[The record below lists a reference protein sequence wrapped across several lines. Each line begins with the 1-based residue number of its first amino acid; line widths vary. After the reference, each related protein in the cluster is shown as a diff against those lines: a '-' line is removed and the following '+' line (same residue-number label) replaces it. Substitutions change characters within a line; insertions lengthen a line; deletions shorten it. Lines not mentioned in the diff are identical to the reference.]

1 MSIYSAKL
9 IFSRLDLNIKR
20 VFIKNLLIILFVV
33 FFIFCFKLFVYSQD
47 KLFTDLN
54 KEDNDFI
61 LEPVLM
67 FFSNSPE
74 YIKENGYLISGYV
87 SKFTPTLIYFYHLN
101 DTEIYKELVIRFY
114 NSDNSTGNLNE
125 EDNEIY
131 IDGVFSSGKNYFKVG
146 SDVNNKMLKHFS
158 PNYFNFKNEYII
170 KIPFKSKELLSGFL
184 WIFSRNGLNF
194 ESYVSDYN
202 SNLDYRYILKTDNK
216 HVKGIFGV
224 GRILTYLPINQDI
237 IVGDIP
243 LSGIQANMLLK
254 GTYKVM
260 YHFVVD
266 RKGEVYF
273 NPRGGIS
280 RPSFIIYNKFS
291 SLYFTKGEVFRE
303 YTENKLAD
311 KLYVKEFITLPE
323 GASYYPVRYII
334 K

>member
-9 IFSRLDLNIKR
+9 IFSRLDLNIKK
-20 VFIKNLLIILFVV
+20 VFIKKLVIILFEF
-33 FFIFCFKLFVYSQD
+33 FFIFYFKLFVYCQD
-47 KLFTDLN
+47 KLFTNLN

-101 DTEIYKELVIRFY
+101 DTEVYKELVIRFC
-114 NSDNSTGNLNE
+114 NSNSLNE

-131 IDGVFSSGKNYFKVG
+131 INGVFSSGKNYFKVS
-146 SDVNNKMLKHFS
+146 SDVNNKMLKNFS

-170 KIPFKSKELLSGFL
+170 KIPFKSKELLSGFV
-184 WIFSRNGLNF
+184 WIFSSNGLNF
-194 ESYVSDYN
+194 ESYVSDYD

-260 YHFVVD
+260 YHFVVN
-266 RKGEVYF
+266 RKGEIYF
-273 NPRGGIS
+273 NPRGGVS
-280 RPSFIIYNKFS
+280 RPSFIIYNKFTS
-291 SLYFTKGEVFRE
+291 FYFTKGEVFRE
-303 YTENKLAD
+303 YTENKLTD
-311 KLYVKEFITLPE
+311 QLYIKEFITLPE

>member
-1 MSIYSAKL
+1 MRIYNTKI
-9 IFSRLDLNIKR
+9 IFSRLDLNIKK
-20 VFIKNLLIILFVV
+20 VFIKKFLIILFVF
-33 FFIFCFKLFVYSQD
+33 FFIFYFKLFVYSED
-47 KLFTDLN
+47 KLFSNLN

-61 LEPVLM
+61 LEPVLI

-74 YIKENGYLISGYV
+74 YIKENGYLIGGYI

-114 NSDNSTGNLNE
+114 NFDNSTVNLNN

-131 IDGVFSSGKNYFKVG
+131 IDGLFSSGKNYFKVG
-146 SDVNNKMLKHFS
+146 ADVNNKMLKNFN

-202 SNLDYRYILKTDNK
+202 SNLDYRYLLKTDNK

-266 RKGEVYF
+266 RKGEAYF

-291 SLYFTKGEVFRE
+291 SLYFTRGEVFRE
-303 YTENKLAD
+303 YTENKLTD
-311 KLYVKEFITLPE
+311 QLYIKEFITLPE

>member
-1 MSIYSAKL
+1 MSIYSARL
-9 IFSRLDLNIKR
+9 IFSRLDLNIKK
-20 VFIKNLLIILFVV
+20 VFIKKLVIILFEF
-33 FFIFCFKLFVYSQD
+33 FFIFYFKLFVYSQD
-47 KLFTDLN
+47 KLFTNLN

-87 SKFTPTLIYFYHLN
+87 SKFTPMLIYFYHLN
-101 DTEIYKELVIRFY
+101 DTEIYKELVIRFC
-114 NSDNSTGNLNE
+114 NSNSLNE

-146 SDVNNKMLKHFS
+146 ADVNNKMLKNFN

-184 WIFSRNGLNF
+184 WIFSSNGLNF
-194 ESYVSDYN
+194 ESYVSDYD
-202 SNLDYRYILKTDNK
+202 SNLDYRYLLKIDDK

-291 SLYFTKGEVFRE
+291 SLYFTKDEVFRE

-311 KLYVKEFITLPE
+311 KLYIKEFITLPE